1 MTTPAS
7 VTREQLYELVWREP
21 MLKVAQG
28 FGVSSSYLARV
39 CTELRVPRPERGYW
53 AKLEFGKNPARPPL
67 PAPQLSDIT
76 EWKPGAAI
84 GTAQRTAVQ
93 KRKKSALQTSTT
105 TPVERRH
112 DLLVGARPLFLKT
125 RATDNELLRPYKR
138 CLVDIVVS
146 EKHLD
151 DALNAA
157 NALFNALEGR
167 KHQVALG
174 ASNAHARRAEV
185 DVREVPI
192 KNRYYRQVWSPDRVT
207 IVRIGRLELGLT
219 LFEMTENVEMMRVGS
234 DKYVPVRDLTS
245 EQLRRFKEPH
255 YWRTHDDIAS
265 GRLALQAYSA
275 NWRVPWVQVWRES
288 KAGQFAAMMPSIVKA
303 LEAAVPDLER
313 KGAEAEVRAAEEER
327 KRDEEW
333 RRARE
338 KAEKA
343 RQEKARQDSR
353 NDLLSAIAAWEQ
365 TRSIHAYFQ
374 AVEQQLEQLVTHEAI
389 ELRERLEKA
398 RALVGEPDAL
408 AHLLNWRAPQER

>member
-21 MLKVAQG
+21 MLKVAEG

-93 KRKKSALQTSTT
+93 RRKKSAIQPITT
-105 TPVERRH
+105 TPVDRRH

-151 DALNAA
+151 KALNAA
-157 NALFNALEGR
+157 NALFNALEGK
-167 KHQVALG
+167 KHQVSLG

-207 IVRIGRLELGLT
+207 IVRIGGLELGLT

-234 DKYVPVRDLTS
+234 GKYVPVRDLTT

-255 YWRTHDDIAS
+255 Y
-265 GRLALQAYSA
+265 
-275 NWRVPWVQVWRES
+275 
-288 KAGQFAAMMPSIVKA
+288 
-303 LEAAVPDLER
+303 
-313 KGAEAEVRAAEEER
+313 
-327 KRDEEW
+327 
-333 RRARE
+333 
-338 KAEKA
+338 
-343 RQEKARQDSR
+343 
-353 NDLLSAIAAWEQ
+353 
-365 TRSIHAYFQ
+365 
-374 AVEQQLEQLVTHEAI
+374 
-389 ELRERLEKA
+389 
-398 RALVGEPDAL
+398 
-408 AHLLNWRAPQER
+408 